1 MNVLFIMADA
11 LRPSNLGCYG
21 YRKNTSPNIDRL
33 ARNGVLFKNVIATA
47 SHTVPSVLSLMTG
60 LSGASHGVFNQKT
73 FGKWLKRK
81 PEKSPIHLLQEKGM
95 LVDGELVLRYHPLGF
110 KRDTRTEDIISYF
123 SNHQFDNWFFLA
135 EPYSTHLPYNP
146 PDKYYKMFLSS
157 GLEPDKDSRYRL
169 SVVKSCLLVYP
180 PDKKSRVEL
189 GEEDVLPVD
198 DNDESH
204 KRTFG
209 KVELTNRELPFI
221 TSLYDGEVRVFDDLI
236 GRYIDALDNLKIIN
250 DTLIV
255 ITSDHGEELL
265 ERGHVGH
272 SSCNLSGTL
281 YDESIK
287 VPLIMHL
294 PKLLPAGKVINEQIA
309 QIDIM
314 PSIFELLGLELTTRS
329 EGKSLVPLIF
339 DKIKNFRNVAFSETI
354 PAGWQAL
361 DSDKREMWSVRT
373 NNYKLILKSLF
384 FCNDYEY
391 EFYNLAED
399 PKELKNCYDPSFSL
413 CKELTENLMEYINLA
428 RLNRS
433 ESRLKR

>member
-21 YRKNTSPNIDRL
+21 YRKNTSPSIDRL
-33 ARNGVLFKNVIATA
+33 AKNGVLFKNVIATA
-47 SHTVPSVLSLMTG
+47 PHTVPSVLSLMTG
-60 LSGASHGVFNQKT
+60 LSGAAHGVFNQKT

-81 PEKSPIHLLQEKGM
+81 PEKSPIHLMQEKGM
-95 LVDGELVLRYHPLGF
+95 LVDGELVMRYHPLGF
-110 KRDTRTEDIISYF
+110 KRDTKTEDIINYF
-123 SNHQFDNWFFLA
+123 SSHRLDDWFFLA

-146 PDKYYKMFLSS
+146 PQKYYKMFLPG
-157 GLEPDKDSRYRL
+157 GLEPDSDSEGRL
-169 SVVKSCLLVYP
+169 SVVKSRLLVYP
-180 PDKKSRVEL
+180 PDKKSRVEA
-189 GEEDVLPVD
+189 GEKDVLPDD

-209 KVELTNRELPFI
+209 KVKLTEKESPFI
-221 TSLYDGEVRVFDDLI
+221 TALYDGEVRVFDDLV
-236 GRYIDALDNLKIIN
+236 GRYIDELDRLEIID
-250 DTLIV
+250 DTLII

-294 PKLLPAGKVINEQIA
+294 PKFLPAGKVISEQIA

-314 PSIFELLGLELTTRS
+314 PSIFELLDLELTTRCD
-329 EGKSLVPLIF
+329 GKSLLPLIF
-339 DKIKNFRNVAFSETI
+339 DKENNFRNVAFSETI

-361 DSDKREMWSVRT
+361 DSEKREMWSART
-373 NNYKLILKSLF
+373 NNFKLILKSAF
-384 FCNDYEY
+384 FSNEYEY
-391 EFYNLAED
+391 EFYNLVED
-399 PKELKNCYDPSFSL
+399 TKELENCYDPCFPVCS
-413 CKELTENLMEYINLA
+413 ELTKNLIEYINLA
-428 RLNRS
+428 RINRS
-433 ESRLKR
+433 ESRKIQ